1 MWFWGNKWLCGLE
14 LSLIVAEIHK
24 YNFHRPYEVI
34 GGGGGGGGAAG
45 GAAGG

>member
-45 GAAGG
+45 G